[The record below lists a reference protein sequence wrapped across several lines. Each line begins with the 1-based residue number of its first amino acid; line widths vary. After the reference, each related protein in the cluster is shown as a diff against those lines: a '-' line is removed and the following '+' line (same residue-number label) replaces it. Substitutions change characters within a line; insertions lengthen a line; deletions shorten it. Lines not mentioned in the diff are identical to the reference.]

1 MRRNDSL
8 ASGWIVLGLAF
19 ASCATVV
26 DPQPDF
32 AAARAQ
38 VQATTGIAAAFD
50 PRAPL
55 LSEEQLREHFAD
67 GLTLDEALTLA
78 LTNNRRLQAG
88 FLELGVGRADFVQAG
103 LLRNPRLS
111 LSFLWPSGGGAERV
125 GASLLG
131 SVADLWQ
138 LRQRER
144 FASLNQ
150 DLRLLEVS
158 RFAGELVF
166 DTQSA
171 YFETLAAAQAREV
184 AEQNLALAQTLLSSV
199 RRQVEVGVATK
210 TEEGLAH
217 GRALDAE
224 LALRAQAEAE
234 SEGKQRL
241 ASLLSVELESR
252 AIVLTSPLPDPSALD
267 PLDETLVERG
277 KRERI
282 HLKSARLELEA
293 AEAQVRV
300 ERRRRLP
307 EASAGPTVERPE
319 VGSSTSFVSGI
330 AAELEVPLFDR
341 NQAQIARA
349 EHRRDAVKKELEAL
363 TYEVASEVRA
373 AADRTK
379 AAWDAASFAER
390 ELLPQAE
397 RNAALARRAYEL
409 GDATALEAME
419 AQSRVLHARRAT
431 VEARLELFRARLEL
445 ERSIGAPLE
454 RAAREPRP
462 AE

>member
-8 ASGWIVLGLAF
+8 ASGWIVFGLAF

-26 DPQPDF
+26 DPQADF

-38 VQATTGIAAAFD
+38 VQATTGIATTFD

-55 LSEEQLREHFAD
+55 LSEEQLREHFED
-67 GLTLDEALTLA
+67 GLTLDEALALA

-103 LLRNPRLS
+103 LLRNPNLS
-111 LSFLWPSGGGAERV
+111 LSFLWPSGGGAERF

-144 FASLNQ
+144 FARLSQ
-150 DLRLLEVS
+150 DHRLLDLS

-171 YFETLAAAQAREV
+171 YFETLAAAQTRAV
-184 AEQNLALAQTLLSSV
+184 AEQNLALSQSMLASV
-199 RRQVEVGVATK
+199 RRQVELGVATK
-210 TEEGLAH
+210 TDEGLAH
-217 GRALDAE
+217 GRVLDAE
-224 LALRAQAEAE
+224 LALRRQAETE
-234 SEGKQRL
+234 SAGKQRL

-252 AIVLTSPLPDPSALD
+252 AIVLTSALPDPNTLD
-267 PLDETLVERG
+267 PLDEALVARG
-277 KRERI
+277 KLERI
-282 HLKSARLELEA
+282 HLKAARLELEA

-300 ERRRRLP
+300 ERSRRFP

-319 VGSSTSFVSGI
+319 VGSSTSFVSGV
-330 AAELEVPLFDR
+330 AAELEVPIFDQ

-349 EHRRDAVKKELEAL
+349 EHRRDALKKEFEAL

-373 AADRTK
+373 AADRTRV
-379 AAWDAASFAER
+379 AWDVASFAER

-397 RNAALARRAYEL
+397 RNAALAQRAYEL
-409 GDATALEAME
+409 GDATALQALE
-419 AQSRVLHARRAT
+419 AQQQVLHARQAT

-445 ERSIGAPLE
+445 ERSVGAPLE
-454 RAAREPRP
+454 RAIREPRP